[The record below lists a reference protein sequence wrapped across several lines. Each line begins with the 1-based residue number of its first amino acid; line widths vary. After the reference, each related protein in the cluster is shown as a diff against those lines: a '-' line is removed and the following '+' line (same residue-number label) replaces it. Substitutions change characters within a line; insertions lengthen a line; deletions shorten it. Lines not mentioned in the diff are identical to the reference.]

1 MSGAMNGANT
11 PDQSIRDAALGWAVR
26 TGDPDFA
33 DWDGFLGWLEA
44 DPAHARAYDAV
55 QAALD
60 DAAEVAPLTEPV
72 AANDNPPA
80 RWLSGGRAWLGG
92 AVAAALLLFTT
103 FVLWT
108 APGGETLYATAPG
121 ETRMIALGDGSTVE
135 LGGGTRLAVAGA
147 RAARLEAGQAL
158 FTIRHDDANPF
169 VLSAG
174 GDRLVDAGT
183 VFDVRLAGE
192 TVDLAVAEGAVIVNP
207 AAEALRVDAGERA
220 VREGGRYRRAN
231 VDPEAVGEWSRG
243 RISFENA
250 SLAAIAA
257 ELTRATGITFASG
270 DTATRL
276 SGSIA
281 LDQVRADPRAL
292 GPLLGVRVIAAGKG
306 WTIAAE

>member
-1 MSGAMNGANT
+1 MNGAMT
-11 PDQSIRDAALGWAVR
+11 PEQSIRDAALGWAVQ
-26 TGDPDFA
+26 TGDPAFA
-33 DWDGFLGWLEA
+33 DWDGFLAWLEA
-44 DPAHARAYDAV
+44 DPAHGRAYDAV

-60 DAAEVAPLTEPV
+60 DAALLAPQSEPEPL

-103 FVLWT
+103 FILWT

-135 LGGGTRLAVAGA
+135 LGGGTRLAVSGA

-158 FTIRHDDANPF
+158 FTIRHDDADPF
-169 VLSAG
+169 VLTAG

-192 TVDLAVAEGAVIVNP
+192 TIDLAVAEGAVIVNP
-207 AAEALRVDAGERA
+207 SAEALRVDAGQRA
-220 VREGGRYRRAN
+220 VREGGRYRRAAIAP
-231 VDPEAVGEWSRG
+231 DAVGEWSRG

-257 ELTRATGITFASG
+257 ELTRATGIAFASD

-281 LDQVRADPRAL
+281 TDQVRADPRAL
-292 GPLLGVRVIAAGKG
+292 GPLLGVRVRPADEG
-306 WTIAAE
+306 WAIAAE